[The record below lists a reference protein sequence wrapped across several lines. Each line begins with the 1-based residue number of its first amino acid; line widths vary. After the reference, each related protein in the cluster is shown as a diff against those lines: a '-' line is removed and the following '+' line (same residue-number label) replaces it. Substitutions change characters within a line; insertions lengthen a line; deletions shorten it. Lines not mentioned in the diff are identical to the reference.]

1 MKNVVSLFLFIAAM
15 TGCTTLFA
23 QSYWSM
29 SGNSATTSNFIGTT
43 NNVALKIKTNNS
55 TRMIFDD
62 YKTGIGTE
70 NPGANLHLHSEYME
84 QIGPGIEPF
93 TEGGRPLIMAYEN
106 WFKMTTPTTGTGDS
120 DGFSIKQES
129 LGVTIRQFE
138 NGNLNIFGY
147 TGKGLTVLPEGT
159 VLFGNGGAHATV
171 NIGSYA
177 SGASSTGT
185 AYLGFNVRR
194 NGSQWTLK
202 SNGSTNGGAA
212 IWSTTGGSIYFAT
225 VPSTG
230 SSDQI
235 ITTSDLRDNINLVL
249 HSTGLLQAKE
259 VKVTLT
265 GWPDYVFGEGY
276 KLMSLGETEQYIK
289 ENGHLPGVPSAQ
301 KVEEEGLSLGEMNAR
316 LMQKVEELTLHVIEL
331 QKQIDE
337 LKGGR

>member
-1 MKNVVSLFLFIAAM
+1 MKNAFLLFLFIAAM

-70 NPGANLHLHSEYME
+70 TPGANLHIHSQYLE

-138 NGNLNIFGY
+138 NDNLNIFGY

-171 NIGSYA
+171 NIGSFA
-177 SGASSTGT
+177 SGTSSSYT
-185 AYLGFNVRR
+185 AYLGINARR
-194 NGSQWTLK
+194 NGSQWTFK
-202 SNGSTNGGAA
+202 NNGSFNGGAVIWGSTNGA
-212 IWSTTGGSIYFAT
+212 IYFAT
-225 VPSTG
+225 VPSSG
-230 SSDQI
+230 ASDQVL
-235 ITTSDLRDNINLVL
+235 TTDELKSNVNLML
-249 HSTGLLQAKE
+249 SSSGILKAKE
-259 VKVTLT
+259 VQVTLT
-265 GWPDYVFGEGY
+265 GWPDYVCDEGY

-337 LKGGR
+337 LKKER